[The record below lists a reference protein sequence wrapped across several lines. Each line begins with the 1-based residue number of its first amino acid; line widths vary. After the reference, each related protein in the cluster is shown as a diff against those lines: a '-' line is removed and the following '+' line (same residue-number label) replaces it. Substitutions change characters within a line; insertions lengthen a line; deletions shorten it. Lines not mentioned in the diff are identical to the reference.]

1 MDPEQHTLP
10 STTKSKGPSQVKRPW
25 GEAWR
30 GWDASSGP
38 GLSGGPDA
46 LRRRGAAYPSQ
57 PLLCLQ
63 VMNEWAG
70 WARGPGGEKLL
81 NGAVPVDSPMLLPPH
96 QSSEKGGLLTMGGLW
111 GTRHSW
117 AHLAGSPVYWKH
129 PSHLGP
135 SAHTWC
141 VCPPSAELYLKYKK
155 YKRQPRFFG
164 TRNLA
169 ARISNTLDFSSL
181 SLETGPIY
189 CSPV

>member
-10 STTKSKGPSQVKRPW
+10 STTKSKGPRP
-25 GEAWR
+25 GKA
-30 GWDASSGP
+30 
-38 GLSGGPDA
+38 A
-46 LRRRGAAYPSQ
+46 LRRSMKRVGAVWGPRCTEEEVS
-57 PLLCLQ
+57 CLSRPAPTLPAGD
-63 VMNEWAG
+63 EWMSRL
-70 WARGPGGEKLL
+70 WAKGPGGEKLL
-81 NGAVPVDSPMLLPPH
+81 NGEVPVDSPMLLPPH

-141 VCPPSAELYLKYKK
+141 VCPPSAELYLKHKK
-155 YKRQPRFFG
+155 YKRQPRLFG
-164 TRNLA
+164 TRNLV
-169 ARISNTLDFSSL
+169 ARISNNLDFSSL
-181 SLETGPIY
+181 SLETGPTY